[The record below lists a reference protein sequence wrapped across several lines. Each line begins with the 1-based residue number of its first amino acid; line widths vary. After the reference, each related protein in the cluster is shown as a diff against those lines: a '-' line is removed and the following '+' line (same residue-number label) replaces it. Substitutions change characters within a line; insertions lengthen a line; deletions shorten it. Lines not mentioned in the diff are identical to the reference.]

1 MSSMMELR
9 RRYEATPRTIDDDL
23 HGLARGDRGC
33 LGDAL
38 AGIGAVTTALFGVI
52 ASTGA
57 GGWGFM
63 GIGAVLFIAGF
74 ALSAMHQ
81 SRSSQVRRQ
90 ALEEGALVAGRVLRA
105 DPSLREP
112 GRGCAPA
119 IVVLSLDPAR
129 RFDPRHLDAAKRRLA
144 NATGEVA
151 ELLAAE
157 HIEGIKPIPESA
169 VGAPSIGV
177 AEVIV
182 DRERLE
188 GNALQDD
195 DQVLA
200 LIVDPRVGF
209 VEHIG

>member
-1 MSSMMELR
+1 MSSMTALR

-38 AGIGAVTTALFGVI
+38 AGIGALTTAFFGII
-52 ASTGA
+52 ASSGA

-63 GIGAVLFIAGF
+63 GIGAVLFIGGF
-74 ALSAMHQ
+74 AMSAIHQ
-81 SRSSQVRRQ
+81 SRSSEVRRK
-90 ALEEGALVAGRVLRA
+90 ALEQGTLVAARVLRT
-105 DPSLREP
+105 DPSLREV

-119 IVVLSLDPAR
+119 IVVLSLDPER
-129 RFDPRHLDAAKRRLA
+129 SFDPAHLDAVKGRLA
-144 NATGEVA
+144 SATGEVA

-157 HIEGIKPIPESA
+157 HIEGIKAIPEA
-169 VGAPSIGV
+169 AAGAPSIGV

-188 GNALQDD
+188 GNVLRDD
-195 DQVLA
+195 PPLV

-209 VEHIG
+209 IEHIG